1 MSVINNIIQLRHA
14 NIMSGWKVIFSV
26 YSAAASDKGETLNKA
41 AFDAMTGLIDTHWEL
56 VHPNFVDIINCFA
69 SFAKNTSQG
78 NTSLGA
84 IKQILSLTGRL
95 VEGNVDVRCD
105 EHGSLL
111 TDSPKEKR
119 HVDDA
124 KSSKDAVKTDGPT
137 DSSLGDFR
145 FTDSV
150 DHQRVWFPILTTLA
164 NLVTDMR
171 KDVRRA
177 ALSGLFSILSEQGHS
192 FSPSLWELIF
202 KGVLFP
208 IFDDVKHSEDG
219 SESGR
224 FIRDWLNNTCQD
236 ALNMLV
242 GLFESPKRYLTLS
255 FLLGDVLELV
265 GTCIVHSNKL
275 LARKGVVCLQRLLV
289 DSGQL
294 FPEKVWDRVC
304 EKMVSSDVS
313 CSR

>member
-1 MSVINNIIQLRHA
+1 M
-14 NIMSGWKVIFSV
+14 
-26 YSAAASDKGETLNKA
+26 
-41 AFDAMTGLIDTHWEL
+41 
-56 VHPNFVDIINCFA
+56 HPNFVDTINCFA

-78 NTSLGA
+78 NTLGA

-111 TDSPKEKR
+111 TDSPKEK

-124 KSSKDAVKTDGPT
+124 NLPRMREDGRSHRLEPWRFSVYGLRSSARLVSYSHDAGKSCHGHAQGCAPGC
-137 DSSLGDFR
+137 L
-145 FTDSV
+145 
-150 DHQRVWFPILTTLA
+150 W
-164 NLVTDMR
+164 
-171 KDVRRA
+171 
-177 ALSGLFSILSEQGHS
+177 LFSILSEQGTV
-192 FSPSLWELIF
+192 LAVTWELIF

-304 EKMVSSDVS
+304 ERMVSSDVS